1 MTVIDQERAARP
13 PREGL
18 RREAP
23 FTLRAVDDVDG
34 ETNDGLTFDGFGAV
48 FNRETIIDSWEG
60 RFREKL
66 LPGSMKKSF
75 RELTP
80 IIQFDHGRHPL
91 LGSLPLGRM
100 EAGYPREETDPELAP
115 EGGAR
120 VLARLHDNW
129 LTQPFRDAIA
139 SGSVD
144 GMSFRFGVVK
154 EDWTTHD
161 GRKVTDTNELWELL
175 ARSWRE
181 DVPDEELL
189 LRSLREV
196 KVPEIGPVV
205 WPAYADTSASVRSRT
220 VTIDLAR
227 LHEPA
232 ERSKLA
238 SAALAAD
245 LAEGT
250 EQPSTPTGAAEHSR
264 DLDGEQPRTPT
275 GAAEHSTTPAQPL
288 NPAAEF
294 VRHLPVD
301 VRTIHV
307 RKDA

>member
-1 MTVIDQERAARP
+1 MTATIEQRAERP
-13 PREGL
+13 PKEGL
-18 RREAP
+18 RRQAP
-23 FTLRAVDDVDG
+23 FTLRAAEDG
-34 ETNDGLTFDGFGAV
+34 AASDGLTFDGFGAV
-48 FNRETIIDSWEG
+48 FNRETVIDSWEG
-60 RFREKL
+60 RFREL
-66 LPGSMKKSF
+66 LAPGSMKKSF

-80 IIQFDHGRHPL
+80 IIQFDHGSHPL

-100 EAGYPREETDPELAP
+100 EPNYPREETDPDLAP

-144 GMSFRFGVVK
+144 GMSFRFSVVK
-154 EDWTTHD
+154 EDWTTAAGDKIRDEH
-161 GRKVTDTNELWELL
+161 ELWDLL
-175 ARSWRE
+175 ERSWRE
-181 DVPDEELL
+181 ELPDDELV
-189 LRSLREV
+189 LRTLREV

-205 WPAYADTSASVRSRT
+205 WPAYGDTSASMRSRT
-220 VTIDLAR
+220 ITIDLGR
-227 LHEPA
+227 LHEPS

-264 DLDGEQPRTPT
+264 DLDDEQRSTPV
-275 GAAEHSTTPAQPL
+275 GAAEHSATPAQPL
-288 NPAAEF
+288 NRAAEF
-294 VRHLPVD
+294 VRHLPAD
-301 VRTIHV
+301 VRTIRV

>member
-1 MTVIDQERAARP
+1 MTATMEHRAERP
-13 PREGL
+13 PKEGL
-18 RREAP
+18 RRQAP
-23 FTLRAVDDVDG
+23 FVLRAAEDG
-34 ETNDGLTFDGFGAV
+34 NGGDGLTFDGYGAV
-48 FNRETIIDSWEG
+48 FNRETVIDSWEG
-60 RFREKL
+60 RFREL
-66 LPGSMKKSF
+66 LAPGSMKKSF

-80 IIQFDHGRHPL
+80 IIQFDHGSHPL

-100 EAGYPREETDPELAP
+100 EPGYPREEVDTDLAP

-144 GMSFRFGVVK
+144 GMSFRFSVVK
-154 EDWTTHD
+154 EEWATAAGEKIRDEH
-161 GRKVTDTNELWELL
+161 ELWDLL
-175 ARSWRE
+175 ERSWRE
-181 DVPDEELL
+181 DLPDDELV
-189 LRSLREV
+189 LRTLREV

-205 WPAYADTSASVRSRT
+205 WPAYRDTTASVRSRT
-220 VTIDLAR
+220 ITIDLAR
-227 LHEPA
+227 LHEPS

-250 EQPSTPTGAAEHSR
+250 EQQS
-264 DLDGEQPRTPT
+264 TPT

-288 NPAAEF
+288 NRAAEF
-294 VRHLPVD
+294 TRNMPVN
-301 VRTIHV
+301 VRTIRV